1 MLWTIITMIP
11 DVLTCRRLMKETIVF
26 AAERV
31 WHGALIFSSFIYE

>member
-1 MLWTIITMIP
+1 
-11 DVLTCRRLMKETIVF
+11 MKETIVF